1 MVVIPPTEVSPEPLT
16 LSKPNPSIDALGFIS
31 LDNNV
36 PGLSQLILQKLN
48 MKSYEEY
55 KWVTSLWTEAQCLAG
70 TGISEDGKV

>member
-1 MVVIPPTEVSPEPLT
+1 VAPVPLT
-16 LSKPNPSIDALGFIS
+16 LSKPGPSIDALGFFS

-55 KWVTSLWTEAQCLAG
+55 K
-70 TGISEDGKV
+70 

>member
-1 MVVIPPTEVSPEPLT
+1 MAPRSQRRKHKKPPPVTPMVVLPPTEISPEPPAL
-16 LSKPNPSIDALGFIS
+16 LKADPSIDALGFIS

-55 KWVTSLWTEAQCLAG
+55 K
-70 TGISEDGKV
+70 